1 MKILLLPLPG
11 RPAALSDPDMPPPT
25 HPNGH
30 ASTASATSTVI
41 PKLPSTPETVF
52 TVVINMLTSF
62 TLQIGHVHT
71 PTATESRA
79 EETAAPG
86 TAAPGTTLKGRYKMF
101 WDNADAAWMATSW
114 LGMIVVDAILV
125 AISLEY
131 VKAKTGR
138 SAIEKRRVLKVFLH
152 LHFWF
157 GWFVFALHGSILLW
171 PATARKG
178 PGGFT
183 CGTLL
188 WEGSLAFIGA
198 LCEVVCVRGL
208 PHATLLG
215 LLLWPSSL
223 ESQLLL
229 EGSITLS

>member
-1 MKILLLPLPG
+1 
-11 RPAALSDPDMPPPT
+11 
-25 HPNGH
+25 
-30 ASTASATSTVI
+30 
-41 PKLPSTPETVF
+41 
-52 TVVINMLTSF
+52 
-62 TLQIGHVHT
+62 
-71 PTATESRA
+71 
-79 EETAAPG
+79 
-86 TAAPGTTLKGRYKMF
+86 MF
-101 WDNADAAWMATSW
+101 WHNAWMATSW
-114 LGMIVVDAILV
+114 LGVIVVDVILV
-125 AISLEY
+125 ATLLGYDKSQSE
-131 VKAKTGR
+131 GR
-138 SAIEKRRVLKVFLH
+138 GINLRCVLKIFLH
-152 LHFWF
+152 LHLWF
-157 GWFVFALHGSILLW
+157 GWFVFALHVSIPPR